1 MELTGTNR
9 LVCSQKVSLF
19 FSYVL
24 IRFLLATW
32 KKVKLAQRKAMSW
45 DPDAKIVIHVFTL
58 RWGWRKNVIK
68 AIVAVLCGGAFA
80 LAKPCNYERYPLWP
94 ALLSVPA
101 PKIGFVPHAPARR
114 KIISDPNCCH
124 LYSLLRAILFP
135 LIYPIPLKAHHLCS
149 DPANTVITS
158 NDRPAYGDWVI
169 PSALNYLFAPLLTV
183 PVERDIIAVVR

>member
-1 MELTGTNR
+1 MLKAFFFPLVELTGTNR

-24 IRFLLATW
+24 IRFLLAVW
-32 KKVKLAQRKAMSW
+32 KKVKLAERIAMSW

-114 KIISDPNCCH
+114 KIISDLNCCH

-135 LIYPIPLKAHHLCS
+135 LIYPIPLKAQHLCS

-158 NDRPAYGDWVI
+158 NDRPAYGD
-169 PSALNYLFAPLLTV
+169 
-183 PVERDIIAVVR
+183 